1 MIYLNNGSTTWP
13 KPPEVIESITKFI
26 NSMPNTPGRDS
37 GSSKSISAECRER
50 VSDFLGLGDDY
61 HFAFT
66 SGSTEALN
74 LAIKGCGLKGRHLV
88 ATVQDHN
95 ATIRPLKTMEQAG
108 DIKLDFV
115 KCDSG
120 GFVEPAD
127 IESAIKPETGAI
139 VLNHCSN
146 VTGAVQDAEAIGQI
160 AEKHGLIFILDASQS
175 AGAIHLD
182 VSKTK
187 AHFVAITGHKSLY
200 GTQGTGGLCIRR
212 GTELK
217 PLKQGG
223 TGTRSEM
230 LTQPEELPYKYEAG
244 TQNMPGIAALN
255 AGIKWIQDTGLEKII
270 KTKKAHIQ
278 KIIDEIGGLNEITV
292 YRKPGHDSG
301 TLFTFNF
308 DDMAPEEM
316 AYILQ
321 SSYGIKVRAGLHC
334 APLIREYIG
343 VMPFGTVRVSPSYFT
358 TEEELDKF
366 TGAVKELAE
375 EF

>member
-13 KPPEVIESITKFI
+13 KPPEVIDAVTKFI
-26 NSMPNTPGRDS
+26 RSMPNTPGRDN

-50 VSDFLGLGDDY
+50 VNDFLGLGDEY

-74 LAIKGCGLKGRHLV
+74 LALKGCGLEGRHVV

-108 DIKLDFV
+108 EITLDFV

-120 GFVEPAD
+120 GYVEPAD
-127 IESAIKPETGAI
+127 IEAAITPETGAI

-146 VTGAVQDAEAIGQI
+146 VTGAVQDAETIGRI

-175 AGAIHLD
+175 AGAMALN

-200 GTQGTGGLCIRR
+200 GTQGIGGLCIRR
-212 GTELK
+212 GAELK

-223 TGTRSEM
+223 TGTRSDV
-230 LTQPEELPYKYEAG
+230 LIQPGDLPYKYEAG

-255 AGIKWIQDTGLEKII
+255 AGIKWIQETGFEKII
-270 KTKKAHIQ
+270 ATKKTHIQ
-278 KIIDEIGGLNEITV
+278 KLVDELGGLDEVTL
-292 YRKPGHDSG
+292 YRKPERDSG

-308 DDMAPEEM
+308 DDMVPEEM

-334 APLIREYIG
+334 APLMRDYIG
-343 VMPFGTVRVSPSYFT
+343 AMPFGTVRVSPSYFT